1 MMRGKYL
8 PSSLTDYSMKLA
20 EILSPARVVA
30 GVTVT
35 SKKRALEEMS
45 KLLAKGAG
53 TVTDGEIFSSLIGR
67 EKLGSTGLG
76 HGADSSPGR
85 LGGADGCVAASIRLK
100 HPVDYDADDGQTVDL
115 LFGLVVP
122 QAATEMHLKHL
133 AAIAELFSDDEF
145 CKQARACAD
154 DAALY
159 ALVAARS

>member
-1 MMRGKYL
+1 
-8 PSSLTDYSMKLA
+8 MKLA
-20 EILSPARVVA
+20 EILSASRVVA

-53 TVTDGEIFSSLIGR
+53 TVTDAEIFTSLTSR

-76 HGADSSPGR
+76 HGVAIPHGRMSGVDSSI
-85 LGGADGCVAASIRLK
+85 GALIRLK
-100 HPVDYDADDGQTVDL
+100 HPVDYDAHDGQTVDL

-122 QAATEMHLKHL
+122 QQATETHLKHL
-133 AAIAELFSDDEF
+133 AAIAELFSDEAF
-145 CKQARACAD
+145 CKQARAAAD

-159 ALVAARS
+159 ALVAGRG